1 MYEFL
6 GLVRISFTNKE
17 TGEVING
24 WQLWVGEPAE
34 SPSVGMRPVKKW
46 ISDENFGHL
55 FGPLG
60 GAPGVK
66 DFVGHPIL
74 VNLGLRG
81 QIMSVDFE

>member
-6 GLVRISFTNKE
+6 GLVRVNFTAKD
-17 TGEVING
+17 TGEVIQG

-34 SPSVGMRPVKKW
+34 SPSVGVHPVKKW
-46 ISDENFGHL
+46 ISDEKFGQL

-66 DFVGHPIL
+66 DFVGQDINL
-74 VNLGLRG
+74 VLGLRG
-81 QIMSVDFE
+81 QIMSIDFV